1 MKHLALSILTLL
13 SLTAQA
19 EVYRIV
25 GPDGSITFTDQP
37 GPGAEA
43 VELPPI
49 MTYTPPPRETGT
61 EAEAEEPGA
70 EEALPYRHF
79 SVAAPADESTI
90 RDNQGNL
97 SMRLRLD
104 PPLQAGLGHR
114 IQFVVDGV
122 EQGEPTTS
130 PAATFQ
136 NLDRGSHRLSAHILD
151 AQGNVL
157 ETAAPVTVFLH
168 RASTLFPGRQ

>member
-1 MKHLALSILTLL
+1 MKRLALSLATLL

-25 GPDGSITFTDQP
+25 APDGSITFTDQP

-49 MTYTPPPRETGT
+49 MTYTPPPRETKVEEQEP
-61 EAEAEEPGA
+61 EAL
-70 EEALPYRHF
+70 EALPYRHF

-97 SMRLRLD
+97 SMRLRLE

-130 PAATFQ
+130 AAATFQ

-157 ETAAPVTVFLH
+157 ETASPVTVFVH